1 MTFQSRTGFP
11 GHSDDSLE
19 RCTCRGIGGFNPERA
34 SQAIPTAI
42 ARILRNVK
50 RKRFNPER
58 ASQAI
63 PTRHQTDLL
72 EGLFLFQSRHS
83 DIGNK
88 RGTGGIWGSFNPE
101 RASQAI
107 PTCFAYSVCPSK
119 YGFNPERASQ
129 AIPTATRPSAAAI
142 RSCFNPERASQAIP
156 TRHLASNRWYVVQFQ
171 SRTGFPGHS
180 DPQCRSCLRI

>member
-72 EGLFLFQSRHS
+72 EGLFLFQSR
-83 DIGNK
+83 
-88 RGTGGIWGSFNPE
+88 
-101 RASQAI
+101 
-107 PTCFAYSVCPSK
+107 
-119 YGFNPERASQ
+119 
-129 AIPTATRPSAAAI
+129 
-142 RSCFNPERASQAIP
+142 
-156 TRHLASNRWYVVQFQ
+156 
-171 SRTGFPGHS
+171 TGFPGHS
-180 DPQCRSCLRI
+180 DGQQ